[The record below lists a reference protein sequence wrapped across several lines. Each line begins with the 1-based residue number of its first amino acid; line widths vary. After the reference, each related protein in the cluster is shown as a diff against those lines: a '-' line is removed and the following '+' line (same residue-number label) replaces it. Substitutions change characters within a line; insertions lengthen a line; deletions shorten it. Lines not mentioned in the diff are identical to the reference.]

1 VSSHATRVILLIL
14 PVAAGIAAAMLPAL
28 PQDPAY
34 HAFADT
40 RPLGPIPN
48 AANVLSNLV
57 FVFAGLA
64 GLRSAL
70 RNPTLPAR
78 PAWIGTFTGIALV
91 SLGSAWYHLAPG
103 DGTLVWDRLPMTI
116 GFMGLLCAVL
126 AIPFGERTARALLWP
141 AVVAGAASVVWWNW
155 TGDLRPYVWV
165 QFTPLLLIA
174 ATLALCP
181 MPPAH
186 RGALLIALALYLL
199 AKGFEMADRSIFTAT
214 AGIVG
219 GHALKHLSA
228 GAACGA
234 LIRLTP

>member
-1 VSSHATRVILLIL
+1 VPSHATRVVLLVL
-14 PVAAGIAAAMLPAL
+14 AVAAAIVAALLPAL
-28 PQDPAY
+28 PQDPTY
-34 HAFADT
+34 HAFADA

-57 FVFAGLA
+57 FVLVGFAGLR
-64 GLRSAL
+64 GAL

-78 PAWIGTFTGIALV
+78 PAWLVTFTGIALV
-91 SLGSAWYHLAPG
+91 SLESACYHLAPG
-103 DGTLVWDRLPMTI
+103 NGTLVWDRLPMTI

-141 AVVAGAASVVWWNW
+141 AVAAGAGSVVWWDV

-181 MPPAH
+181 MSREH
-186 RGALLIALALYLL
+186 RSALLIALALYLL

-214 AGIVG
+214 AGMVG

-228 GAACGA
+228 GAACAA
-234 LIRLTP
+234 LVRLTR